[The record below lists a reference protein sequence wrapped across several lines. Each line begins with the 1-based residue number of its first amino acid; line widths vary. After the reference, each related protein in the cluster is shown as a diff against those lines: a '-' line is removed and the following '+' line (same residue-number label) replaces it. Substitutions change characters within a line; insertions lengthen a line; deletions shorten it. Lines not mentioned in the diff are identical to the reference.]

1 MIVIKEGSTG
11 YIQVV
16 TKVEGVPVDLTS
28 TQAKIYASDKTTVE
42 DTFTISDP
50 ELSRTGIGTYRLEI
64 DTTAAGLDLSA
75 GRYYIELSG
84 IFNTKTYLDREAFE
98 VRFV

>member
-11 YIQVV
+11 AIQVV
-16 TKVEGVPVDLTS
+16 TSVGGTAVDLTS
-28 TQAKIYASDKTTVE
+28 VQAKIYASDKTTVE